1 MVYMNWTAGIL
12 ALVLLYVPMMIV
24 FYNFHKRNKEID
36 REYEEKLEAIKKK
49 YGVE

>member
-1 MVYMNWTAGIL
+1 MNWTAGIL
-12 ALVLLYVPMMIV
+12 AFVLLYVPMMIV

>member
-12 ALVLLYVPMMIV
+12 AFALLYVPMMIV